1 MKLQLMKSMLLLL
14 VLCCSLHA
22 QEDNL
27 LEQADAAFRDGDQ
40 ARSAGLAQ
48 RVLARNP
55 RAVHAHM
62 ILGVIAAQKK
72 DWITSN
78 RHFRTV
84 VSLEPSNPFG
94 YFYLGQAKLYQQDW
108 GAAIRY
114 FSDALKREY
123 PERERLLVE
132 LALAQNESGHPEQ
145 ALASLEGI
153 SPSAD
158 DGLSAQYYA
167 VTAFARGK
175 LNQPAQAAEAIRQ
188 ALRFDSSNVQY
199 WEFLIGLLL
208 KNDEAPLALAEAI
221 RAQQKFPDDADIQ
234 FLFTLASY
242 HVTESPL
249 SKLALRN
256 LREADPKSP
265 RVLLA
270 EGLLYRKQAKTEEAT
285 QAFKLAAKAGVND
298 AHLLLG
304 IVYKENGDYE
314 ASERECRE
322 AERLNPE
329 SGQVL
334 LELGK
339 LLLNRGDL
347 EEARTRL
354 EKALFYMPDAASVHY
369 QLGLLYRRLGQAEKA
384 QEHFRKSK
392 QPEMGLR

>member
-1 MKLQLMKSMLLLL
+1 MKWVVATLL
-14 VLCCSLHA
+14 VAGCLLA
-22 QEDNL
+22 QEDSL
-27 LEQADAAFRDGDQ
+27 LEQADMAFREGDQ
-40 ARSAGLAQ
+40 VRSAALAQ

-55 RAVHAHM
+55 KMVHAHM

-72 DWITSN
+72 DWNVSD

-94 YFYLGQAKLYQQDW
+94 YFYLGQSKLYQQQWD
-108 GAAIRY
+108 AAVRY
-114 FSDALKREY
+114 FSSALKREY
-123 PERERLLVE
+123 PEKERLLVE

-145 ALASLEGI
+145 ALASLEGFT
-153 SPSAD
+153 PPPD

-175 LNQPAQAAEAIRQ
+175 LNQPRQAVEAMRQ
-188 ALRFDSSNVQY
+188 ALRFDGSNTQY

-208 KNDEAPLALAEAI
+208 KSDEAPLALAEAI
-221 RAQQKFPDDADIQ
+221 RAQQKFPDNADIQ
-234 FLFTLASY
+234 FLFALASY

-265 RVLLA
+265 RVMLA
-270 EGLLYRKQAKTEEAT
+270 EGLLYRKQAKTDEAT
-285 QAFKLAAKAGVND
+285 RAFQGAAKNGVPD

-314 ASERECRE
+314 AAERECTE
-322 AERLNPE
+322 AERISPE

-339 LLLNRGDL
+339 LLLNRGEL
-347 EEARTRL
+347 EGGRVRL
-354 EKALFYMPDAASVHY
+354 EKALVYMPDAASVHY
-369 QLGLLYRRLGQAEKA
+369 QLGLLYRRLGEPEKA
-384 QEHFRKSK
+384 EEHFRRSK
-392 QPEMGLR
+392 R